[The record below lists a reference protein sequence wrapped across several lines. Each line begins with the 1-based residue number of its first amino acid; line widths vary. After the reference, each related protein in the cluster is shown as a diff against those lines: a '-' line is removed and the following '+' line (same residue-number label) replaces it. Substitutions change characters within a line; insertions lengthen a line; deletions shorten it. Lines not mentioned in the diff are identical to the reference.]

1 VYILD
6 CVLSGINRDTFIDNI
21 LKGRI
26 EVMQLYTKTQRQLL
40 LYEILY
46 TSHEVMMDDLMRRL
60 NASKKTIQRDIEDLT
75 EAGLI
80 KLTYSRKGKSYKHV
94 DATGIISEPEGTARY
109 LHLKKLRRL
118 AIFMEELSDASNYS
132 FGEEY
137 NCKERYFEL
146 FPEVSERTRM
156 RDYEILNGIGYT
168 IRWDEY
174 EKRHIVQG
182 YLYQIRED
190 F

>member
-1 VYILD
+1 MNVN
-6 CVLSGINRDTFIDNI
+6 S
-21 LKGRI
+21 
-26 EVMQLYTKTQRQLL
+26 KTHRQLL
-40 LYEILY
+40 LYEIIY
-46 TSHEVMMDDLMRRL
+46 TSQEVTIDDLMRRL

-75 EAGLI
+75 DAGLV
-80 KLTYSRKGKSYKHV
+80 KLTYSRKDKAYKSEE
-94 DATGIISEPEGTARY
+94 ATGVISEPEGTARY
-109 LHLKKLRRL
+109 SHLKKLRRL
-118 AIFMEELSDASNYS
+118 AIFMEELSAASDYS

-146 FPEVSERTRM
+146 FPDVSERTRM
-156 RDYEILNGIGYT
+156 RDYEILNEIGYT

>member
-1 VYILD
+1 MPIYSKL
-6 CVLSGINRDTFIDNI
+6 
-21 LKGRI
+21 
-26 EVMQLYTKTQRQLL
+26 QRQLL

-46 TSHEVMMDDLMRRL
+46 TSHEAMMDDLMRRL
-60 NASKKTIQRDIEDLT
+60 NISKKTIQRDIEDFT
-75 EAGLI
+75 
-80 KLTYSRKGKSYKHV
+80 
-94 DATGIISEPEGTARY
+94 DATDYP
-109 LHLKKLRRL
+109 
-118 AIFMEELSDASNYS
+118 

-146 FPEVSERTRM
+146 FPDVSERTRM

-174 EKRHIVQG
+174 EKRHIVKG
-182 YLYQIRED
+182 YLCQIREE

>member
-1 VYILD
+1 MGEYA
-6 CVLSGINRDTFIDNI
+6 
-21 LKGRI
+21 
-26 EVMQLYTKTQRQLL
+26 KTQRQLL

-46 TSHEVMMDDLMRRL
+46 TSREAIMEDLMRRL
-60 NASKKTIQRDIEDLT
+60 NAGKKTIQRDIQDLT
-75 EAGLI
+75 DAGLI
-80 KLTYSRKGKSYKHV
+80 KLTYSRKEKSYKSEE
-94 DATGIISEPEGTARY
+94 ATGIISEPEGTARY
-109 LHLKKLRRL
+109 SHLKKLRRL
-118 AIFMEELSDASNYS
+118 AIFMEELSAASDYS

-146 FPEVSERTRM
+146 FPDVSERTRM
-156 RDYEILNGIGYT
+156 RDYEILNEIGYT

-182 YLYQIRED
+182 YLYKIREE

>member
-1 VYILD
+1 MKVY
-6 CVLSGINRDTFIDNI
+6 S
-21 LKGRI
+21 
-26 EVMQLYTKTQRQLL
+26 KTERQLL

-46 TSHEVMMDDLMRRL
+46 TSHEAMMDDLVRRL
-60 NASKKTIQRDIEDLT
+60 NASKKTIQRDIKDLT
-75 EAGLI
+75 DAGLI
-80 KLTYSRKGKSYKHV
+80 KLTYSRKDKSYKKENTIG
-94 DATGIISEPEGTARY
+94 AISESAGTARY
-109 LHLKKLRRL
+109 SHLKKLKRL
-118 AIFMEELSDASNYS
+118 ATFMEELSGAAEGSYDEA
-132 FGEEY
+132 Y

-146 FPEVSERTRM
+146 FPNVSERTRM

-182 YLYQIRED
+182 YLYQIREE

>member
-1 VYILD
+1 MK
-6 CVLSGINRDTFIDNI
+6 F
-21 LKGRI
+21 
-26 EVMQLYTKTQRQLL
+26 YTQTQRQLL

-46 TSHEVMMDDLMRRL
+46 TSHEATVDDLMRRL
-60 NASKKTIQRDIEDLT
+60 NASKKNIQRDIADLT
-75 EAGLI
+75 DAGLI
-80 KLTYSRKGKSYKHV
+80 KLTYSRKDKSYKHE

-109 LHLKKLRRL
+109 SHLKKLRRL
-118 AIFMEELSDASNYS
+118 AIFMKELSDASECSYE
-132 FGEEY
+132 EEY

-146 FPEVSERTRM
+146 FPDVSERTRM

-182 YLYQIRED
+182 YMHQIREEFD
-190 F
+190 IG

>member
-1 VYILD
+1 M
-6 CVLSGINRDTFIDNI
+6 NNI
-21 LKGRI
+21 SN
-26 EVMQLYTKTQRQLL
+26 YTKTQRQLL

-46 TSHEVMMDDLMRRL
+46 LSQEATIDDLMRRL
-60 NASKKTIQRDIEDLT
+60 KASKKTIQRDIEDLT
-75 EAGLI
+75 DAGLI
-80 KLTYSRKGKSYKHV
+80 KLTYSRKDKSYKQE
-94 DATGIISEPEGTARY
+94 DATGVISETEGTARY
-109 LHLKKLRRL
+109 SHLKKLRRL
-118 AIFMEELSDASNYS
+118 AIFMEELSYATDYP

-137 NCKERYFEL
+137 NCKVRYFEL
-146 FPEVSERTRM
+146 FPGVSERTRM

-182 YLYQIRED
+182 YLHQIREE

>member
-1 VYILD
+1 MGIYIK
-6 CVLSGINRDTFIDNI
+6 I
-21 LKGRI
+21 
-26 EVMQLYTKTQRQLL
+26 QRQLL
-40 LYEILY
+40 IYEILY
-46 TSHEVMMDDLMRRL
+46 TSHEIMIDDLIRRL
-60 NASKKTIQRDIEDLT
+60 DASKKTIQRDIEDLT
-75 EAGLI
+75 DAGLI
-80 KLTYSRKGKSYKHV
+80 KLAYSRKDKSYKHEA
-94 DATGIISEPEGTARY
+94 ATGVISESEGTARY
-109 LHLKKLRRL
+109 SHLKKLRRL
-118 AIFMEELSDASNYS
+118 AIFMEELSDATDYP

-146 FPEVSERTRM
+146 FPDVSERTRM

-182 YLYQIRED
+182 YLHQIREE

>member
-1 VYILD
+1 
-6 CVLSGINRDTFIDNI
+6 
-21 LKGRI
+21 
-26 EVMQLYTKTQRQLL
+26 
-40 LYEILY
+40 
-46 TSHEVMMDDLMRRL
+46 
-60 NASKKTIQRDIEDLT
+60 
-75 EAGLI
+75 
-80 KLTYSRKGKSYKHV
+80 
-94 DATGIISEPEGTARY
+94 
-109 LHLKKLRRL
+109 
-118 AIFMEELSDASNYS
+118 MEELSDATDYS

-146 FPEVSERTRM
+146 FSDVSERTRM

-182 YLYQIRED
+182 YLHHIREE

>member
-1 VYILD
+1 M
-6 CVLSGINRDTFIDNI
+6 NFF
-21 LKGRI
+21 
-26 EVMQLYTKTQRQLL
+26 TKTQRQLL

-46 TSHEVMMDDLMRRL
+46 TSHEATIDNLMRRL

-75 EAGLI
+75 DAGLI
-80 KLTYSRKGKSYKHV
+80 KLTYSRKDKSYKHE
-94 DATGIISEPEGTARY
+94 DATGVISESEGTARY
-109 LHLKKLRRL
+109 SHLKKLRRL
-118 AIFMEELSDASNYS
+118 AIFMEELSDASGYH
-132 FGEEY
+132 FDEEY
-137 NCKERYFEL
+137 NCKVRYYEL
-146 FPEVSERTRM
+146 FPDVSERTRM

-182 YLYQIRED
+182 YLHQIREE

>member
-1 VYILD
+1 MDEESMNVN
-6 CVLSGINRDTFIDNI
+6 S
-21 LKGRI
+21 
-26 EVMQLYTKTQRQLL
+26 KTHRQLL
-40 LYEILY
+40 LYEIIY
-46 TSHEVMMDDLMRRL
+46 TSQEVTIDDLMRRL

-75 EAGLI
+75 DAGLV
-80 KLTYSRKGKSYKHV
+80 KLTYSRKDKAYKPEE
-94 DATGIISEPEGTARY
+94 ATGVSSEPEGTARY
-109 LHLKKLRRL
+109 SHLKKLRRL
-118 AIFMEELSDASNYS
+118 AIFMEELSAASDYS

-146 FPEVSERTRM
+146 FPDVSERTRM
-156 RDYEILNGIGYT
+156 RDYEILNEIGYT